1 MASKRRNNTEVIEP
15 DLVID
20 VGTTA
25 VVELSRD
32 RVLALARS
40 WEREADRLDAI
51 EGNGRGTGSMLT
63 DLIVGIAAGVADGA
77 NAQTLRECARQ
88 LRSLAG
94 EL

>member
-1 MASKRRNNTEVIEP
+1 MATKRKTTTEVIEP

-20 VGTTA
+20 VGGTA
-25 VVELSRD
+25 VVSLSRD
-32 RVLALARS
+32 RVLELARS

-51 EGNGRGTGSMLT
+51 DGTGRGTGSMLT
-63 DLIVGIAAGVADGA
+63 DLLVGIAAGVADGA